1 MSSNRAQRHVA
12 HRCSTADC
20 RDSPG
25 HPASPTGP
33 VTLGSGVLA
42 AVLLLVAPGALVG
55 RVAALPWPI
64 SITVGPAL
72 TYGIV
77 GLAIIPFGAAGIPWN
92 AATALV
98 ALAVVLIA
106 AGISRVVLGRYRDRD
121 AEARAPSGGQH
132 WRRGP
137 ESLSEHC

>member
-1 MSSNRAQRHVA
+1 M
-12 HRCSTADC
+12 
-20 RDSPG
+20 
-25 HPASPTGP
+25 
-33 VTLGSGVLA
+33 TLGSGVLA
-42 AVLLLVAPGALVG
+42 AVLLLLAPGALVG

-98 ALAVVLIA
+98 ALAVVLSVGLAVRGPHSALEPIT
-106 AGISRVVLGRYRDRD
+106 
-121 AEARAPSGGQH
+121 EARGRNPVS
-132 WRRGP
+132 P
-137 ESLSEHC
+137 DLISSD